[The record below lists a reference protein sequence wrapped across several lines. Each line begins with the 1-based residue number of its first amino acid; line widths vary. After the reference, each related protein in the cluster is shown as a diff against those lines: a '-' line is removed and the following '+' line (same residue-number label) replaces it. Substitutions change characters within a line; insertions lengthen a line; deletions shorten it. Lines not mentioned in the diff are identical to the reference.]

1 MQSKNDIY
9 RFAARNTLLITSSLL
24 PIALNIL
31 PPVAQLDNAADS
43 DSEEWGFKSLR
54 VGQKNRLVSTSR
66 FFYPLRKQ
74 WYIIHDSV
82 AIVVSHQSVRTVYHH
97 AKRVS
102 KNFRNDDIQS
112 VALMIYTA

>member
-24 PIALNIL
+24 PITLNIL

-54 VGQKNRLVSTSR
+54 VGQKKTKSIDLVFFNEIRL
-66 FFYPLRKQ
+66 
-74 WYIIHDSV
+74 
-82 AIVVSHQSVRTVYHH
+82 
-97 AKRVS
+97 
-102 KNFRNDDIQS
+102 
-112 VALMIYTA
+112 TASEIASL